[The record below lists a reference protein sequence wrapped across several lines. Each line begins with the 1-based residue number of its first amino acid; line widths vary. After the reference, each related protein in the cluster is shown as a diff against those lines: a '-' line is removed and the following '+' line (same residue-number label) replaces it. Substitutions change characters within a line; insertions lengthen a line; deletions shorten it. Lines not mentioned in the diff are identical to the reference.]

1 MLLLPAA
8 TLLGVAFATP
18 SAASAVALENMTTM
32 NYVFRFGSVP
42 MMLFPA
48 RCPVGRCP
56 AGCARCAY
64 ATPLWLG
71 VALCRGLSLATRTS
85 SAAAI
90 HVAYPDRDGGHRAVA
105 RRTLL
110 PQAPLCLSHAC
121 RSHGRLPRSPT
132 PVSVAAVHA
141 MFPGTR
147 GLRLIERHARFY
159 RRLWLVVASGAAE
172 PAFYLLSVG
181 VGIGALVGDVAGPG
195 GQPVPYR
202 AFVAPGLL
210 AVSALNGTLNDSTFD
225 IYGRLEFEKL
235 YDAVLATP
243 LGAQDVALAEI
254 GWAVLRGLMYSVSFL
269 IVMAAMG
276 LIASPWA
283 VLALPAAALVSFATA
298 AIGVWLTT
306 YMKSWQNFEYVVLVA
321 VPMFLFSGTFYPLS
335 VYPHVIGVIV
345 AWSPL
350 YQGVVILR
358 DLVLGAP
365 SADLVWRAGY
375 LIALGALGL
384 ALAGRRIG
392 KLLLV

>member
-1 MLLLPAA
+1 MSESRPVA
-8 TLLGVAFATP
+8 TMP
-18 SAASAVALENMTTM
+18 
-32 NYVFRFGSVP
+32 RPRSVP
-42 MMLFPA
+42 
-48 RCPVGRCP
+48 
-56 AGCARCAY
+56 
-64 ATPLWLG
+64 
-71 VALCRGLSLATRTS
+71 AL
-85 SAAAI
+85 
-90 HVAYPDRDGGHRAVA
+90 
-105 RRTLL
+105 
-110 PQAPLCLSHAC
+110 HA
-121 RSHGRLPRSPT
+121 L
-132 PVSVAAVHA
+132 
-141 MFPGTR
+141 FPGTR

-159 RRLWLVVASGAAE
+159 RRLWLVIASGAAE

-181 VGIGALVGDVAGPG
+181 VGVGALVGNVAGPG

-210 AVSALNGTLNDSTFD
+210 AVSALNGALNDSTFNV
-225 IYGRLEFEKL
+225 YGRLKFEKL
-235 YDAVLATP
+235 YDAVLTTP

-254 GWAVLRGLMYSVSFL
+254 GWAVLRGMMYSVSFL
-269 IVMAAMG
+269 LVMAVMG
-276 LIASPWA
+276 LIRSPWA
-283 VLALPAAALVSFATA
+283 LLALPSAALVSFATA

-321 VPMFLFSGTFYPLS
+321 TPMFLFSGTFYPLS
-335 VYPHVIGVIV
+335 VYPRVIGAIV

-375 LIALGALGL
+375 LIALGVLGL

>member
-1 MLLLPAA
+1 MSESPLSQSRP
-8 TLLGVAFATP
+8 V
-18 SAASAVALENMTTM
+18 TTITRHRSVTR
-32 NYVFRFGSVP
+32 VF
-42 MMLFPA
+42 
-48 RCPVGRCP
+48 
-56 AGCARCAY
+56 
-64 ATPLWLG
+64 
-71 VALCRGLSLATRTS
+71 S
-85 SAAAI
+85 S
-90 HVAYPDRDGGHRAVA
+90 
-105 RRTLL
+105 
-110 PQAPLCLSHAC
+110 
-121 RSHGRLPRSPT
+121 
-132 PVSVAAVHA
+132 
-141 MFPGTR
+141 FPGSR

-181 VGIGALVGDVAGPG
+181 VGIGALIGDVTGPG

-202 AFVAPGLL
+202 EFVAPGLL
-210 AVSALNGTLNDSTFD
+210 AVSALNGALNDSTFN
-225 IYGRLEFEKL
+225 IYGRLKFEKL
-235 YDAVLATP
+235 YDAVLTTP

-254 GWAVLRGLMYSVSFL
+254 GWAVLRGMMYSISFL
-269 IVMAAMG
+269 IVMAVMG
-276 LIASPWA
+276 LIKSPWA

-306 YMKSWQNFEYVVLVA
+306 YMKSWQNFEYVMLVA

-384 ALAGRRIG
+384 ALSGRRIG

>member
-1 MLLLPAA
+1 M
-8 TLLGVAFATP
+8 
-18 SAASAVALENMTTM
+18 SES
-32 NYVFRFGSVP
+32 
-42 MMLFPA
+42 
-48 RCPVGRCP
+48 
-56 AGCARCAY
+56 
-64 ATPLWLG
+64 
-71 VALCRGLSLATRTS
+71 
-85 SAAAI
+85 
-90 HVAYPDRDGGHRAVA
+90 RAVA
-105 RRTLL
+105 TITRSRSVS
-110 PQAPLCLSHAC
+110 AVLS
-121 RSHGRLPRSPT
+121 SW
-132 PVSVAAVHA
+132 
-141 MFPGTR
+141 PGAR

-181 VGIGALVGDVAGPG
+181 VGIGALIGDVTGPG

-202 AFVAPGLL
+202 EFVAPGLL
-210 AVSALNGTLNDSTFD
+210 AVSALNGALNDSTFNV
-225 IYGRLEFEKL
+225 YGRLKFDKL
-235 YDAVLATP
+235 YDAVLTTP

-254 GWAVLRGLMYSVSFL
+254 GWAVLRGMMYSVSFL
-269 IVMAAMG
+269 IVMAVMG
-276 LIASPWA
+276 LIRSPWA
-283 VLALPAAALVSFATA
+283 VLALPGAALVSFATA

-306 YMKSWQNFEYVVLVA
+306 YMKSWQNFEYVMLVA

-335 VYPHVIGVIV
+335 VYPRVIGVIV

-365 SADLVWRAGY
+365 SADLAWRAGY

>member
-1 MLLLPAA
+1 MSESRPVP
-8 TLLGVAFATP
+8 GVA
-18 SAASAVALENMTTM
+18 
-32 NYVFRFGSVP
+32 R
-42 MMLFPA
+42 
-48 RCPVGRCP
+48 
-56 AGCARCAY
+56 
-64 ATPLWLG
+64 
-71 VALCRGLSLATRTS
+71 
-85 SAAAI
+85 
-90 HVAYPDRDGGHRAVA
+90 
-105 RRTLL
+105 
-110 PQAPLCLSHAC
+110 
-121 RSHGRLPRSPT
+121 PRSVASV
-132 PVSVAAVHA
+132 VSAL
-141 MFPGTR
+141 PGRR
-147 GLRLIERHARFY
+147 GLRLIERHARLY

-181 VGIGALVGDVAGPG
+181 VGVGALVGDVAGPG
-195 GQPVPYR
+195 GHPVPYR

-210 AVSALNGTLNDSTFD
+210 AVSALNGALNDSTFNV
-225 IYGRLEFEKL
+225 YGRLKFEKL
-235 YDAVLATP
+235 YDAVLTTP

-254 GWAVLRGLMYSVSFL
+254 GWAVLRGVIYSVSFL
-269 IVMAAMG
+269 IVMAVMG
-276 LIASPWA
+276 LIRSPWA
-283 VLALPAAALVSFATA
+283 VLALPGAALVSFATA

-306 YMKSWQNFEYVVLVA
+306 FMKSWQNFEYVMLVA

-375 LIALGALGL
+375 LVALGLVGL

>member
-1 MLLLPAA
+1 
-8 TLLGVAFATP
+8 V
-18 SAASAVALENMTTM
+18 
-32 NYVFRFGSVP
+32 SVEP
-42 MMLFPA
+42 TV
-48 RCPVGRCP
+48 R
-56 AGCARCAY
+56 
-64 ATPLWLG
+64 
-71 VALCRGLSLATRTS
+71 S
-85 SAAAI
+85 SAAGFAFSSL
-90 HVAYPDRDGGHRAVA
+90 PGA
-105 RRTLL
+105 R
-110 PQAPLCLSHAC
+110 
-121 RSHGRLPRSPT
+121 GI
-132 PVSVAAVHA
+132 
-141 MFPGTR
+141 
-147 GLRLIERHARFY
+147 RLIERHARFY

-181 VGIGALVGDVAGPG
+181 VGIGALVGDVTGPG

-202 AFVAPGLL
+202 EFIAPGLL
-210 AVSALNGTLNDSTFD
+210 AVSALNGALNDSTFN
-225 IYGRLEFEKL
+225 IYGRLKFDKL
-235 YDAVLATP
+235 YDAVLTTP

-254 GWAVLRGLMYSVSFL
+254 GWAVLRGMMYSVSFL
-269 IVMAAMG
+269 IVMAVMG
-276 LIASPWA
+276 LIRSPWA

-298 AIGVWLTT
+298 ATGVWLTT
-306 YMKSWQNFEYVVLVA
+306 YMKSWQNFEYVMLVA

-335 VYPHVIGVIV
+335 VYPRVIGVIV

>member
-1 MLLLPAA
+1 MSESPATESRAPAA
-8 TLLGVAFATP
+8 ITRHRSV
-18 SAASAVALENMTTM
+18 SAV
-32 NYVFRFGSVP
+32 R
-42 MMLFPA
+42 
-48 RCPVGRCP
+48 
-56 AGCARCAY
+56 
-64 ATPLWLG
+64 
-71 VALCRGLSLATRTS
+71 
-85 SAAAI
+85 AI
-90 HVAYPDRDGGHRAVA
+90 
-105 RRTLL
+105 
-110 PQAPLCLSHAC
+110 
-121 RSHGRLPRSPT
+121 
-132 PVSVAAVHA
+132 
-141 MFPGTR
+141 FPGIR

-159 RRLWLVVASGAAE
+159 RKLWLVVASGAAE

-181 VGIGALVGDVAGPG
+181 VGVGALVGNVAGPG

-202 AFVAPGLL
+202 EFVAPGLL
-210 AVSALNGTLNDSTFD
+210 AVSALNGALNDSTFN
-225 IYGRLEFEKL
+225 IYGRLKFDKL
-235 YDAVLATP
+235 YDAVLTTP
-243 LGAQDVALAEI
+243 LGAQDVAIAEI
-254 GWAVLRGLMYSVSFL
+254 GWAVLRGMMYSVSFL
-269 IVMAAMG
+269 LVMAVMG
-276 LIASPWA
+276 LIKSPWA

-298 AIGVWLTT
+298 SIGVWLTT
-306 YMKSWQNFEYVVLVA
+306 YMKSWQNFEYVMLVA